1 MFWNKKKNTT
11 EPIIT
16 HCAFHC
22 DETSK
27 GKIIYGKLEVFKI
40 GDKVSIDEMFYTIS
54 DFWYNVDRGYIMY
67 SIKRSEYCRRA
78 GIRITKLQNRTKD
91 E

>member
-1 MFWNKKKNTT
+1 MLPQELRRFLNLKKMFWNKKKNTT

-67 SIKRSEYCRRA
+67 SIKLIA
-78 GIRITKLQNRTKD
+78 K
-91 E
+91 

>member
-1 MFWNKKKNTT
+1 MLPQELRRFLNLKKMFWNKKKNTT

-27 GKIIYGKLEVFKI
+27 GKIIYGKLEVLI
-40 GDKVSIDEMFYTIS
+40 
-54 DFWYNVDRGYIMY
+54 
-67 SIKRSEYCRRA
+67 
-78 GIRITKLQNRTKD
+78 
-91 E
+91 